1 MFFRKFPIIS
11 CCDGDE
17 EITSPQ
23 QFADHAASEFE
34 NVEKIK
40 QKGIKRCYII
50 FYDNPENNDFLKTLD
65 VVFVFHAGSV
75 TTKVFEYKNALIA
88 ISPLGGPSAA
98 SLMEELA
105 LFGIREFVAVGSAG
119 CLQADLK
126 DKFVLVEKAVRDEGT
141 SYHYLKP
148 STYVETDRDLCG
160 QVENFLTEKQFEF
173 VKATTWTND
182 AYYRET
188 KQKVAMAKKLGA
200 VAVEME
206 CASWCAVAKCR
217 GFKFAQLLYFSDLVN
232 QDAWTRLIKQKK
244 GYHTDRKDVIVLLV
258 KDMIDDYSK

>member
-1 MFFRKFPIIS
+1 MFFRKFPITT
-11 CCDGDE
+11 CCDGNE
-17 EITSPQ
+17 EITSAE
-23 QFADHAASEFE
+23 QFAMHAADAFV
-34 NVEKIK
+34 NVDKIK

-50 FYDNPENNDFLKTLD
+50 FYDNPEKNDFLKDLE

-75 TTKVFEYKNALIA
+75 TTKIFEYKNALIA

-119 CLQADLK
+119 CLQADIK
-126 DKFVLVEKAVRDEGT
+126 DKFVIVEKAVRDEGT

-148 STYVETDRDLCG
+148 SAYAQTDKELSKQLGQFLENKKFEYVI
-160 QVENFLTEKQFEF
+160 
-173 VKATTWTND
+173 ATTWTND
-182 AYYRET
+182 AIYRET

-206 CASWCAVAKCR
+206 CAAWCAVAKYR
-217 GFKFAQLLYFSDLVN
+217 GYKFAQLLYFSDLVN
-232 QDAWTRLIKQKK
+232 QDAWTRLIKQKQ